1 MARINQDLIDRLA
14 QVFGIT
20 RRAVYPRIQR
30 VVEETM
36 LEKNL
41 AALVLALRHQ
51 INISRYSTSQER
63 AQLRDARAGANN
75 GGPLPAV
82 DTPPKLKPSR
92 KTRSPKKTR
101 GNSVFVVHG
110 RDEAL
115 RKSMFTFM
123 RALGLNPM
131 EWSHAVATAKGA
143 NPYVG
148 DILNAAM
155 NKVQA
160 VVVLFSPDELAQ
172 LKEQFCGKDEKRS
185 EGALQGQP
193 RPNVLFEAGLALGA
207 HPEKTLLVQVGK
219 VRSFSDIAGK
229 HLIRLTNDAGRRN
242 DLANRLER
250 IGCTVSKVGDD
261 WTTEGNFEPTEVRRR
276 TKKRT

>member
-1 MARINQDLIDRLA
+1 MARINQDLIGRLA
-14 QVFGIT
+14 QVLGIT
-20 RRAVYPRIQR
+20 KGAVYPRIQR

-41 AALVLALRHQ
+41 AALALALRHQ
-51 INISRYSTSQER
+51 INISRYSTPQER
-63 AQLRDARAGANN
+63 AQLRDARASANN
-75 GGPLPAV
+75 NGPLPVV
-82 DTPPKLKPSR
+82 DASPKRERSR
-92 KTRSPKKTR
+92 KPKSTKKTR

-110 RDEAL
+110 RDETL
-115 RKSMFTFM
+115 RKSIFAFL

-148 DILNAAM
+148 EILNAAM

-185 EGALQGQP
+185 EGRLEGQP
-193 RPNVLFEAGLALGA
+193 RANVLFEAGLALGA

-219 VRSFSDIAGK
+219 IRSFSDIAGK
-229 HLIRLTNDAGRRN
+229 HLIRLTNDGSKRN
-242 DLANRLER
+242 DLASRLER
-250 IGCTVSKVGDD
+250 IGCVVNKAGDD
-261 WTTEGNFEPTEVRRR
+261 WMTEGNFEPTEIGRR
-276 TKKRT
+276 TRGRR